1 MGTNRD
7 DFTKSTIDKAAK
19 RVGYRCSCP
28 SCRVA
33 TVGPSDESESKTSI
47 IGEASHIC
55 AAAPGGPRFDPTMTP
70 EERKHIS
77 NCIWLCKNHARLID
91 TDVKKYTVE
100 VLRTWKKDAE
110 AFANAELG
118 SDKRSDKGSTIANE
132 CQPLTEIPI
141 KVDLIGRDDV
151 VNEIEGRLQEHN
163 IVFITSAGGVGKS
176 ALATA
181 ICHDSRFNTKT
192 RSIQFKY
199 VAWITSTGDLKKDFC
214 RIDIPGEILDVPDE
228 QKFEM
233 ILQWLKAQG
242 NATLFIIDNMDK
254 LPTAEEQKILNSF
267 SGSTRVIITSRAEC
281 KAFNQ
286 YSLHEIDDQAAICLL
301 YRHYLGYDASVDD
314 LEIRDDYLTARKI
327 IEALHG
333 NNALLIEL
341 IGKMA
346 FWENKE
352 LSEMLT
358 VFGDS
363 ISDVDSVLSIETA
376 HAEFHGLDPE
386 ADMSLTMQEQ
396 IRRLYVMSE
405 LSPEQR
411 RIMTFFAVFPAGMK
425 VYHKISDWCDFSK
438 EDLRWLIRRG
448 WIKKEEDSYYIHP
461 IVKQSVELQNRKD
474 GNNFKITDYYD
485 LIRELIN
492 TEQYLP
498 KNLVYSKYKE
508 RAEIPKFFCNMMESE
523 NCAGRLAFYLCN
535 CVASIFF
542 REGNFIESINYYIK
556 ALGVIE
562 IAHLYIPGEEAAI
575 FDNIGIMYWELFQ
588 YEESLKFLNRAL
600 EIKQSLYN
608 NDDLALAPTYNNLA
622 EVYDKI
628 QEYEKSEFYFNK
640 AIAIYT
646 ENFGEYNLFTI
657 NVYDNLANMYGDWGK
672 YDEALLNHKKAI
684 NYYEKEFGVNSIE
697 TATAY
702 NNIGTAYH
710 KMGENENSKTYLEKC
725 LSIRKRLLRAG
736 HPHIQ
741 ATLINLLDV
750 YSALGD
756 RDAYLRTKKVLESDY
771 GIEGSE

>member
-176 ALATA
+176 ALAAT
-181 ICHDSRFNTKT
+181 ICHDYRFNTET
-192 RSIQFKY
+192 RGIQFKY

-242 NATLFIIDNMDK
+242 NATLLIIDNMDK

-281 KAFNQ
+281 KAFSQ

-301 YRHYLGYDASVDD
+301 YRHYFGYDASVDT

-411 RIMTFFAVFPAGMK
+411 RIMTFFAVFTAGMK

-461 IVKQSVELQNRKD
+461 IVRQSVELQNRKD
-474 GNNFKITDYYD
+474 GNHFNITEYTD
-485 LIRELIN
+485 LIKELIN

-498 KNLVYSKYKE
+498 ENLVYSKFKE
-508 RAEIPKFFCNMMESE
+508 RAEIPKFFCNMMEGES
-523 NCAGRLAFYLCN
+523 CADRLAFDLCN
-535 CVASIFF
+535 CVAELFY
-542 REGNFIESINYYIK
+542 REGNFADSINSLIK

-562 IAHLYIPGEEAAI
+562 IAHLDIPKEEAEI
-575 FDNIGIMYWELFQ
+575 FDDIGLVYWELFCFK
-588 YEESLKFLNRAL
+588 ESLIYFNKAL
-600 EIKQSLYN
+600 EIKKSIYDD
-608 NDDLALAPTYNNLA
+608 NDPNIASTYNNVA
-622 EVYDKI
+622 EALDKLH
-628 QEYEKSEFYFNK
+628 EYGKAEYCFKK
-640 AIAIYT
+640 AIAIYKEKLGE
-646 ENFGEYNLFTI
+646 ENRRTI
-657 NVYDNLANMYGDWGK
+657 NTYDNMANLYCHMERYEQAIF
-672 YDEALLNHKKAI
+672 YHKKAI
-684 NYYEKEFGVNSIE
+684 NYYENVCTDKPLE
-697 TATAY
+697 TATSY
-702 NNIGTAYH
+702 NNIGVAYH
-710 KMGENENSKTYLEKC
+710 KMGDNENARFYLEKC

-736 HPHIQ
+736 HPYIQ
-741 ATLINLLDV
+741 ITLINLLDV
-750 YSALGD
+750 YNALGD
-756 RDAYLRTKKVLESDY
+756 QDAYLRTKKMLENDY
-771 GIEGSE
+771 AFDDD